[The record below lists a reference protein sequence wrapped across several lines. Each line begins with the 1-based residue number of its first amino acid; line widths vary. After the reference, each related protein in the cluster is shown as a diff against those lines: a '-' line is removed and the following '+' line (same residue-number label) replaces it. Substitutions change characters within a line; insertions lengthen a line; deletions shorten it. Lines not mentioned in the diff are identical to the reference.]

1 MASRRAASAKSV
13 NDGAIATNSREAL
26 KDKLKQIND
35 ATFAFDKARQ
45 YKIPKTVKPKED
57 SDAVE
62 KEGSV
67 RRKVRRPSGESVI
80 VVDNTTSASSQLRS
94 YTTNVIPTE
103 RSSEKLAK
111 ESQPIR
117 NSIVNSMQIKS
128 RADLHKQMNCVA
140 DLREIEA
147 DTHEDEENPN
157 ALKRKNKSA
166 ALKAFHADQKAIH
179 ESIVNEVS
187 RTSEPA
193 VERNKQLS
201 KSLPAPIGNKAKARP
216 SPEKRRTTVEDT
228 PESSVVTTVD
238 DETPDTS
245 EVMTIEDV
253 ASDVVVAV
261 DDDFPLV
268 GFLEKVETPSSP
280 ARQTGSG
287 KDTEVS
293 RGLTSKPNDLGVRK
307 STSEPESPKFKKQ
320 GPLEVAYGG
329 KKSTSE
335 PVSPRT
341 RKALPKVLPGQSTGP
356 SRGSRGI
363 PKLKAKSCNEMTAS
377 HTLERAISSHDSGRP
392 AKKERR
398 SFESVERRQPVVRR
412 KQEKLKVEDFV
423 SAKVSR
429 GKKSGDS
436 IRRRSDKD
444 RKRHQS
450 SSKSHSSIDKHSSK
464 SHSSSSKDES
474 HSSSSKDKR
483 KSGSSSHRSSRDKP
497 HSSSS
502 NSKSQSSSSKEKSS
516 SSKDKSHT
524 KSSRHSSSREKKE
537 LGSSKDDEKPHSSSK
552 SLESN
557 LKSAAAHVEADLQAH
572 INKATAATEAA
583 KKSSNELLGPIDESS
598 SQEEVVPGSHPEL
611 DLYIPDLDGV
621 EKEDGR
627 RYSSGADGEVRSP
640 VTIATPEECEVQNPH
655 QEPSVW
661 EGQVIMQD
669 VAKFSVSAYQV
680 SGTSDY
686 LRVDLKT
693 SLTLVGTIS
702 PSVCFDYLENM
713 SKISSLEILV
723 MRLGPRNDDDK
734 EAYQEFFKNLN
745 SKDRYA
751 STPPPLE

>member
-35 ATFAFDKARQ
+35 ATSAFDKVRQ

-216 SPEKRRTTVEDT
+216 SPEKRRVLQSKVLEDLLELEEGGNTEDDSDAEVEVVNKVKVLKIEDKSEPEIKIKNVKIPKINEASISKPIEGFRSIVTEKIKINRDGKELSKTTPEPESQRCNVHEVEEEFLASPAPELTAVTDTPEITTVEDT

-398 SFESVERRQPVVRR
+398 SFESVERRQHVVRR
-412 KQEKLKVEDFV
+412 KQEKLKVEQV
-423 SAKVSR
+423 KV
-429 GKKSGDS
+429 K
-436 IRRRSDKD
+436 
-444 RKRHQS
+444 
-450 SSKSHSSIDKHSSK
+450 
-464 SHSSSSKDES
+464 ET
-474 HSSSSKDKR
+474 
-483 KSGSSSHRSSRDKP
+483 KP
-497 HSSSS
+497 QD
-502 NSKSQSSSSKEKSS
+502 N
-516 SSKDKSHT
+516 
-524 KSSRHSSSREKKE
+524 
-537 LGSSKDDEKPHSSSK
+537 K
-552 SLESN
+552 SL
-557 LKSAAAHVEADLQAH
+557 
-572 INKATAATEAA
+572 
-583 KKSSNELLGPIDESS
+583 
-598 SQEEVVPGSHPEL
+598 
-611 DLYIPDLDGV
+611 
-621 EKEDGR
+621 R
-627 RYSSGADGEVRSP
+627 
-640 VTIATPEECEVQNPH
+640 
-655 QEPSVW
+655 
-661 EGQVIMQD
+661 
-669 VAKFSVSAYQV
+669 
-680 SGTSDY
+680 
-686 LRVDLKT
+686 
-693 SLTLVGTIS
+693 LTLDIM
-702 PSVCFDYLENM
+702 N
-713 SKISSLEILV
+713 
-723 MRLGPRNDDDK
+723 
-734 EAYQEFFKNLN
+734 
-745 SKDRYA
+745 
-751 STPPPLE
+751 